1 MTFAPLFVAS
11 QVVSASYR
19 ILITGVM
26 AYYLLKRIRAG
37 QEVAPAKP
45 RYRR

>member
-1 MTFAPLFVAS
+1 MTFAPLFLTS

-26 AYYLLKRIRAG
+26 AYYLFKRIRAG
-37 QEVAPAKP
+37 QEIAPVKP